1 MVVLHL
7 RGEGARSA
15 NTIGNVGLPRR
26 RLRRHEADRVEGLE
40 RVLHRESLL
49 RVEVVV
55 TKPLRFGSEGRLP
68 RFLVRLP
75 RASSC
80 VFLVRLPRASSSRFL
95 SRRRAGRG
103 KKKEWKATILPLDER
118 SVLWFSAPD
127 AEEAPRTD
135 TPPGI
140 PEVLEPRSVL

>member
-7 RGEGARSA
+7 RGEGDRSA

-55 TKPLRFGSEGRLP
+55 TKSVVSVPKVAFPASSCG
-68 RFLVRLP
+68 FLALP
-75 RASSC
+75 RASS
-80 VFLVRLPRASSSRFL
+80 RADGPAEAKKRNGRQL
-95 SRRRAGRG
+95 SY
-103 KKKEWKATILPLDER
+103 P
-118 SVLWFSAPD
+118 
-127 AEEAPRTD
+127 
-135 TPPGI
+135 
-140 PEVLEPRSVL
+140 

>member
-15 NTIGNVGLPRR
+15 NRIGNVGLPRR

-75 RASSC
+75 RT
-80 VFLVRLPRASSSRFL
+80 SSRADGPAEAKKGMEGNYL
-95 SRRRAGRG
+95 TLRRKERA
-103 KKKEWKATILPLDER
+103 
-118 SVLWFSAPD
+118 V
-127 AEEAPRTD
+127 
-135 TPPGI
+135 
-140 PEVLEPRSVL
+140 V